1 MHLNTKLK
9 CDKRD
14 IFMNDIKKYMV
25 IYTTLTN
32 ANGQLAYVEAE
43 NKGEVK
49 QKLRE
54 KFGEQI
60 YIQLIDKCDKGV
72 SDEQ

>member
-1 MHLNTKLK
+1 MYG
-9 CDKRD
+9 
-14 IFMNDIKKYMV
+14 IKKYMV
-25 IYTTLTN
+25 IYTTRTN

-54 KFGEQI
+54 KIGEQI
-60 YIQLIDKCDKGV
+60 YIQLIDKCD
-72 SDEQ
+72 S